1 MNRRQKRAL
10 MKRFP
15 GYKDLLSEATTSAF
29 TDFEEKF
36 KKTWEKQ
43 GEAKTAQNEKTA
55 EKPKEN

>member
-15 GYKDLLSEATTSAF
+15 GYKDLLSEATASAF
-29 TDFEEKF
+29 TDFEEKL

-43 GEAKTAQNEKTA
+43 GEVKTAQNEKTT

>member
-15 GYKDLLSEATTSAF
+15 GYKDLLSEATASAF
-29 TDFEEKF
+29 TDFEEKL

-43 GEAKTAQNEKTA
+43 GEAKTAQNEKTT

>member
-15 GYKDLLSEATTSAF
+15 GYKDLLNEAAASAF
-29 TDFEEKF
+29 TDFEEKL
-36 KKTWEKQ
+36 KKSWEKQ
-43 GEAKTAQNEKTA
+43 QEAKTAQNEKTA